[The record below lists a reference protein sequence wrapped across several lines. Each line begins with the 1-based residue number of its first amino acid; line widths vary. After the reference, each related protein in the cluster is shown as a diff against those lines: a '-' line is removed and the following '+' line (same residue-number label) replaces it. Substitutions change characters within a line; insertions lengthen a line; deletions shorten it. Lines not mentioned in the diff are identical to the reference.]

1 VTERDPTLSL
11 IVPSTPDPYAKAMA
25 GQSSRRA
32 LILVVEQDPHV
43 RRLERYF
50 LEQAGFSVQ
59 FADDGHKGLALAREL
74 HPEILI
80 AEILVR
86 GMDGLSVCRA
96 LKSDPATSDIVVL
109 IFSIL
114 AAESRALAAGADA
127 FLLKPLEDRLL
138 VDSIET
144 LVARRRPPERIPD
157 AAP

>member
-1 VTERDPTLSL
+1 
-11 IVPSTPDPYAKAMA
+11 M
-25 GQSSRRA
+25 
-32 LILVVEQDPHV
+32 

-74 HPEILI
+74 HPEILV

-96 LKSDPATSDIVVL
+96 LKSDPTTRDIVVL
-109 IFSIL
+109 VFSIL
-114 AAESRALAAGADA
+114 AAEQRALAAGADA
-127 FLLKPLEDRLL
+127 FILKPLQDRLL
-138 VDSIET
+138 VDSIEA
-144 LVARRRPPERIPD
+144 LLARQRRPERIRD